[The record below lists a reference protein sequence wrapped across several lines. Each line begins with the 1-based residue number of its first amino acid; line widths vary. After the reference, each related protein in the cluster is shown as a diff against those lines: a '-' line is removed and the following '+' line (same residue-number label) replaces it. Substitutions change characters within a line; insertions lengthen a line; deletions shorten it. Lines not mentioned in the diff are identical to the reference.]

1 MCILI
6 LYEKSGVA
14 KNYVPRRCYGILL
27 LSLQT
32 FKRLLIKNYS
42 SLVHEMKKTGANQ
55 KLIMVLLTDIRVE
68 KNKGNCI
75 TSYIAQKFLYFLKQ
89 KVFSTIKLPVLFT

>member
-6 LYEKSGVA
+6 LYEKNGVA

-27 LSLQT
+27 LSLKT
-32 FKRLLIKNYS
+32 FKHLLIKNYS
-42 SLVHEMKKTGANQ
+42 AFVHEMKKTGANQ

-68 KNKGNCI
+68 KI
-75 TSYIAQKFLYFLKQ
+75 RAIALHLILHKSFYTF
-89 KVFSTIKLPVLFT
+89 